1 MKLTILGRCGA
12 YPLPG
17 EATSG
22 YLLQSGGKN
31 ILIDCGS
38 GVLSNLQRFVPIPSL
53 DMLILSHLHHDHQ
66 ADLPILKY
74 AIGMLRRFG
83 TAVPDLPV
91 YLPAGPVPLV
101 PAAEG
106 TLDLH
111 FYSSDTEMEADGIRI
126 RFVPGSHPA
135 ESYGMRF
142 TSDGRTV
149 AYTGDTRMCPTVSDM
164 LRGADL
170 AVMDAGSLERL
181 RAEPMVH
188 MTARECA
195 GAAREGGVGRTLLSH
210 IVPPIPAEETLREA
224 REVYDRVEIARP
236 LETYDI

>member
-22 YLLQSGGKN
+22 YLLQTGDKN

-38 GVLSNLQRFVPIPSL
+38 GVLSNLQRFVPIRSL

-66 ADLPILKY
+66 GDLPILKY

-106 TLDLH
+106 TLDLR
-111 FYSSDTEMEADGIRI
+111 FYGPGTVPELDGIRI
-126 RFVPGSHPA
+126 RFIRGSHPA

-142 TSDGRTV
+142 TADGRTF
-149 AYTGDTRMCPTVSDM
+149 AYTGDTSMCPAVHDM
-164 LRGADL
+164 VRGADL
-170 AVMDAGSLERL
+170 AVVDAGSLERL
-181 RAEPMVH
+181 RADPMVH

-195 GAAREGGVGRTLLSH
+195 GAARDGGVVRTLLSH
-210 IVPPIPAEETLREA
+210 IVPLIPEGETLREA
-224 REVYDRVEIARP
+224 RKVFDRVEIARP